1 MCATITMTASSQ
13 RPPSTSGRGARR
25 AACPHRTHE
34 ATERRRC
41 DSVRARQAGKIIEQ
55 TVVDVRMI
63 VERVDTRLYLSEASA
78 GVERAPE

>member
-1 MCATITMTASSQ
+1 
-13 RPPSTSGRGARR
+13 
-25 AACPHRTHE
+25 
-34 ATERRRC
+34 
-41 DSVRARQAGKIIEQ
+41 VRARQAGKIIEQ